1 MIARFEFPS
10 NHARVAS
17 RALILALFV
26 ALFSTTS
33 RAQQEPKGA
42 PRLADDGGAPFVYFV
57 HGYYPQWDEVKLG
70 DRVSVHVQNFGKLLD
85 SAKGDCAQIV
95 LFLNGISLKG
105 MRPESCDRASGHV
118 RFRLLR
124 TDDSDE
130 AWHALLGRPRHFVK
144 HVSVSVGSDPQY
156 SVQSRVT
163 DFRIEAL
170 PPIPFAVFS
179 ILFLA
184 GLILFLVL
192 CHKSDLIR
200 LSSGPAPANGRRPF
214 SLALFQMSVWF
225 FLVIAAYIFL
235 WLITGELDS
244 ISGSVLALI
253 GIGAGTAFGST
264 IIDRSQQAT
273 AESDSGGPGTTPPS
287 RGFIHDILED
297 GHGISLH
304 RFQMFVWTIVLAVIF
319 CASVYQDLSMPEF
332 SATLLGLMGIS
343 SGTYLGFKIPE
354 NAPKNQGGPGA

>member
-1 MIARFEFPS
+1 MTARFEIPS
-10 NHARVAS
+10 NHARAVC
-17 RALILALFV
+17 RALLLALV
-26 ALFSTTS
+26 IALAGTASH
-33 RAQQEPKGA
+33 AQQEPPGA
-42 PRLADDGGAPFVYFV
+42 PHLADDGGSPFVYFV
-57 HGYYPQWDEVKLG
+57 HGYYPHWDEVKLG

-95 LFLNGISLKG
+95 LFLNGIALKG

-118 RFRLLR
+118 RFRLFR
-124 TDDSDE
+124 SDDSDE

-156 SVQSRVT
+156 SVQSKVT
-163 DFRIEAL
+163 DFKIEAI
-170 PPIPFAVFS
+170 PPVPFAIFS
-179 ILFLA
+179 MIFLA

-192 CHKSDLIR
+192 CHRSDLIR
-200 LSSGPAPANGRRPF
+200 VSTGPAPAKGRRPF

-225 FLVIAAYIFL
+225 FLVVAAYIFL

-244 ISGSVLALI
+244 ITGSVLALI

-264 IIDRSQQAT
+264 VIDKSQAAT
-273 AESDSGGPGTTPPS
+273 PDSTGATPGETPPS
-287 RGFIHDILED
+287 QGFMNDILDD
-297 GHGISLH
+297 GHGVSLH
-304 RFQMFVWTIVLAVIF
+304 RFQMFVWTLVLAVIF
-319 CASVYQDLSMPEF
+319 CASVYKDLAMPEF

-354 NAPKNQGGPGA
+354 GAPKSQAGS